1 MIDLSDKEKE
11 IKKDPDDG
19 RRKALKKLGSYAC
32 ASAVMVSL
40 VASQKVSAL
49 SPPNPP

>member
-1 MIDLSDKEKE
+1 MNDDEEKK
-11 IKKDPDDG
+11 IKKNADEG
-19 RRKALKKLGSYAC
+19 RREALKKLGSYAC

-40 VASQKVSAL
+40 VASQKASAL